1 MTDMVSKELYN
12 ADQAHLAETLGRFE
26 RTLKSVDDNGRT
38 TSEHVAAMRREM
50 EIKRNDWAID
60 SDPRLDRPPRNG
72 VASWLKDNWI
82 ILAILSALCGGGGSA
97 AIANSGPDTEEM
109 QQIAVEAA
117 TKALAKVIEG
127 KGIGKVE

>member
-1 MTDMVSKELYN
+1 MPGTVTTERYN
-12 ADQAHLAETLGRFE
+12 ADQAHLSNTLDRLEKKLDRF
-26 RTLKSVDDNGRT
+26 DDRQRN
-38 TSEHVAAMRREM
+38 TSEDVAVIRREM
-50 EIKRNDWAID
+50 ELRPNDWAID
-60 SDPRLDRPPRNG
+60 ADPRLDRPPRNG

>member
-1 MTDMVSKELYN
+1 
-12 ADQAHLAETLGRFE
+12 
-26 RTLKSVDDNGRT
+26 
-38 TSEHVAAMRREM
+38 
-50 EIKRNDWAID
+50 
-60 SDPRLDRPPRNG
+60 